1 MLLSERWT
9 KDTELT
15 DSKQKRLIGTLCG
28 KNSVGYF
35 QNKVVY

>member
-28 KNSVGYF
+28 KKTQWAIF
-35 QNKVVY
+35 KTK